1 MAKAHTDGQYT
12 NPDVRFERAD
22 VEMGGVVRFA
32 TWLGV
37 VLAVTSGLTM
47 WLAYYVAKREGPR
60 KVTDLPPAAVDDT
73 NVVHGKSET
82 FAPLPP
88 EPRLEALDDVRDR
101 EKRSFEMLPHRA
113 AEYYHKQERE
123 LADGDKAAG
132 VEPIGEAIKQAPGLL
147 RARKEPAPS
156 NYGVALPSRASAG
169 RTTTGGQ

>member
-32 TWLGV
+32 AWLGV
-37 VLAVTSGLTM
+37 VLMVTAGLTL
-47 WLAYYVAKREGPR
+47 WLANYVAKSEGPR
-60 KVTDLPPAAVDDT
+60 KVTDLPPAAVDDSK
-73 NVVHGKSET
+73 VVQGKHLTYS
-82 FAPLPP
+82 ALPP
-88 EPRLEALDDVRDR
+88 EPRLEAVDDLRDR
-101 EKRSFEMLPHRA
+101 QKRNFEMLPRRA
-113 AEYYHKQERE
+113 DEYYHKQKME
-123 LADGDKAAG
+123 LKDGDRTAD